1 MDTILVTII
10 VASYN
15 AEQYIA
21 ETLDS
26 CINQTYKS
34 IQIIITD
41 DHSTDN
47 SIEIIEDWLDA
58 KKITHPNV
66 ECLLVK
72 SDKNNGIPANLNN
85 GLKLAKGQWIKC
97 IGSDDIL
104 LSGTVKEFIKRIETI
119 PSSESYGA
127 FFTYFETFGEDIT
140 ISSKYPLSWTRD
152 VSGMKPSKLKQMLA
166 NIHFNNLAPG
176 AFINRKFMQ
185 SFDER
190 YRLLEDLPHWLKIID
205 SNIPTGFLDFTS
217 VNYRV
222 HNAQATSRNSS
233 INIYLYNDLVRLNAM
248 RLNDKYYVAYLHNR
262 LNLFLSFNSTRAFKY
277 LKILNPINVLIAL
290 YEKVRR

>member
-47 SIEIIEDWLDA
+47 SIEIIENWLDA

-72 SDKNNGIPANLNN
+72 SDKNNGIPVNLNN

-104 LSGTVKEFIKRIETI
+104 LSGAVKEFIKRIETI

-176 AFINRKFMQ
+176 AFINSKYLK
-185 SFDER
+185 SFDQR
-190 YRLLEDLPHWLKIID
+190 YRLLEDLPHWLKLID
-205 SNIPTGFLDFTS
+205 GNIKTGFLDFTS

-222 HNAQATSRNSS
+222 HNAQATSRKSS
-233 INIYLYNDLVRLNAM
+233 INIYLYNDLIRLNNM
-248 RLNDKYYVAYLHNR
+248 RLQDKHYIAYLHHR
-262 LNLFLSFNSTRAFKY
+262 FNLFLSFHNIGFLKYFK
-277 LKILNPINVLIAL
+277 IFNPLSVMIAL
-290 YEKVRR
+290 YEKARR